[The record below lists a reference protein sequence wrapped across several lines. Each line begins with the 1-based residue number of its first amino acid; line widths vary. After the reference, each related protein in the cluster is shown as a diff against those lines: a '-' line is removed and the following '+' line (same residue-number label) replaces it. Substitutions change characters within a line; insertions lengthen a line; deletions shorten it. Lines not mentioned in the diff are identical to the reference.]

1 MQKFDERITFTCD
14 EGGYLGASMTI
25 AFDHQGGL
33 DPILNRMV
41 QFLNLLGYAN
51 IDHLSPVL
59 FDETE

>member
-1 MQKFDERITFTCD
+1 
-14 EGGYLGASMTI
+14 MTI

-33 DPILNRMV
+33 APILNRMV